1 MTIRVNHV
9 ENADCPLNDRRLMNA
24 LQRLFCTASSA
35 SSLFRTMAY
44 AVRYSLAEWVANNSS
59 WARESPRAACWIR
72 FQSLRSIRDESALPE
87 LGVVEL
93 RSLALPP
100 RFRAFRVR
108 GRSGS
113 WDSREELCNAFM
125 GEPVSRLEKRQS
137 ACHGEREAVASQV
150 VEWIGKRRVGRPSRA
165 HSEIAVVMAD

>member
-9 ENADCPLNDRRLMNA
+9 ENADGPLNDRRLMNA

-44 AVRYSLAEWVANNSS
+44 AVRYSLAE
-59 WARESPRAACWIR
+59 ARESPRTACWIR

-113 WDSREELCNAFM
+113 WGSREELCNAFM
-125 GEPVSRLEKRQS
+125 GDGTNSRTPP
-137 ACHGEREAVASQV
+137 
-150 VEWIGKRRVGRPSRA
+150 RRP
-165 HSEIAVVMAD
+165 SEIALGKPSENMA

>member
-44 AVRYSLAEWVANNSS
+44 AVRYSRAEWVANNSS
-59 WARESPRAACWIR
+59 WARESPRTACWR
-72 FQSLRSIRDESALPE
+72 RLQSFRSIREEGALPE

-93 RSLALPP
+93 RSLTLCPC
-100 RFRAFRVR
+100 FRAFRVR
-108 GRSGS
+108 GRSES
-113 WDSREELCNAFM
+113 WGSREELCNAFM

-137 ACHGEREAVASQV
+137 PCHGEREAVASQV
-150 VEWIGKRRVGRPSRA
+150 VEWAGK
-165 HSEIAVVMAD
+165 